1 MFVKSPTYMSKNKT
15 SQFYTLRGS
24 STDFKENIP
33 TDFWAEKKIFTVYAD
48 SKKDGGST
56 TDRLTDIVI
65 IITNY
70 TAQI

>member
-33 TDFWAEKKIFTVYAD
+33 TDFWAEKIYTVSAD

-56 TDRLTDIVI
+56 TDRLTDMVI